1 LIGMLLLAAAVT
13 APSAPT
19 LGQWAREDAAARRL
33 SMVGA
38 MEGMLLAASG
48 PDGTRIPVNPD
59 CFSSENPESLEK
71 GLLARARTT
80 PSLPLAEGLLRHGSC
95 AFQGATQ

>member
-1 LIGMLLLAAAVT
+1 MLLLVAAVT
-13 APSAPT
+13 GPSAPT

-48 PDGTRIPVNPD
+48 PNGTAISVNPD

-71 GLLARARTT
+71 GLLAKARTQ
-80 PSLPLAEGLLRHGSC
+80 PSLTLAEGLLQYGRC
-95 AFQGATQ
+95 AARGVAR